1 MYMNPNSK
9 QKRIAF
15 GYERLGNNKIVPHEG
30 QAAALK
36 LIYWMYA
43 EGKSLAQIKDIMEGM
58 NIPSPYNK
66 QTWGKQAISNLLS
79 NPHCLGSEIYPA
91 LITQELF
98 DHVQGIKAQRTIS

>member
-1 MYMNPNSK
+1 MNPNSK

-43 EGKSLAQIKDIMEGM
+43 EGKSLAQIKDSMEGM
-58 NIPSPYNK
+58 NKTGDGSMSY
-66 QTWGKQAISNLLS
+66 GISKS
-79 NPHCLGSEIYPA
+79 
-91 LITQELF
+91 
-98 DHVQGIKAQRTIS
+98 K

>member
-1 MYMNPNSK
+1 MNPNSK

-43 EGKSLAQIKDIMEGM
+43 EGKSLAQIKDIIIYIKIYNYTG
-58 NIPSPYNK
+58 IP
-66 QTWGKQAISNLLS
+66 GLL
-79 NPHCLGSEIYPA
+79 
-91 LITQELF
+91 F
-98 DHVQGIKAQRTIS
+98 